1 MKYTRIA
8 TAMIASAMTTSVFAS
23 NWVSVQTPMTA
34 YVAAGLT
41 AEVTQELVFPDI
53 VKPVNAAAANSAST
67 AAISASESVTVTPDG
82 NVAYTGDSAPGGG
95 AGSQESENAEGNT
108 DLGVRSAQAGELQ
121 IVGEPG
127 YAISVTIT
135 PDSTVSG
142 NIPTGMAFNAVFDNN
157 GTTSSTTDAQL
168 DGTGNLTLGFGG
180 KLSVD
185 HNFGLTPGVETTIQL
200 TALINYR
207 S

>member
-8 TAMIASAMTTSVFAS
+8 TALIASAMSASAFAS

-41 AEVTQELVFPDI
+41 ASVTQELVFPDI
-53 VKPVNAAAANSAST
+53 VKPVNSAPANANST
-67 AAISASESVTVTPDG
+67 AAQSASESVTVTPNG
-82 NVAYTGDSAPGGG
+82 SVIYTGDSAPGGG
-95 AGSQESENAEGNT
+95 ASSQASENNTGNT
-108 DLGVRSAQAGELQ
+108 TLGVRSAQAGKLSIE
-121 IVGEPG
+121 GEPG

-135 PDSTVSG
+135 PDSTVSN
-142 NIPTGMAFNAVFDNN
+142 NIPSGMGFMAVFDNL
-157 GTTSSTTDAQL
+157 GTTNSTKDTQL
-168 DGTGNLTLGFGG
+168 GTDGTLLLEFGG
-180 KLSVD
+180 ELTVND
-185 HNFGLTPGVETTIQL
+185 NFTLTPGLETTIQL